1 MPNRAIDTPQWKAGT
16 NKQAPIV
23 EMYPDFEPGSFSFKG
38 VTRPVYKSGEG
49 PAIIVIHEIPG
60 IYDEVW
66 NFARRLNKEGF
77 TTYLPSLIG
86 SPGMSYSTRNLLK
99 APLIN
104 SVMSQRS
111 LWRALARRDAKIKA
125 GCP

>member
-23 EMYPDFEPGSFSFKG
+23 EDYPDFEPGSFTFKG

-86 SPGMSYSTRNLLK
+86 SPCSGQLFPDSFLGCFSFIAGVNPLLC
-99 APLIN
+99 
-104 SVMSQRS
+104 R
-111 LWRALARRDAKIKA
+111 
-125 GCP
+125 